1 MNPAALL
8 ARLRAAGFYLDGD
21 GAGGW
26 ELVPAV
32 KGAGAAVP
40 DDLRDALKR
49 HREAVIAFVECRVCG
64 RRTHDEDEEDRER
77 LRGVNPWCDR
87 ATCPHKQRGT

>member
-26 ELVPAV
+26 ELVPTAT
-32 KGAGAAVP
+32 GAALP
-40 DDLRDALKR
+40 PDLRDALKR
-49 HREAVIAFVECRVCG
+49 HRDAVIAFVECRVCG
-64 RRTHDEDEEDRER
+64 RRTYDEDAEDRER